1 MNYNQQLIAM
11 MSDCEA
17 VAKACG
23 HTLSVWY
30 PVDEQ
35 RLHAFLCEVCRAMGW
50 VTRSGAEKQW
60 RIGGSALKQKCLEE
74 DQGSAWKA

>member
-1 MNYNQQLIAM
+1 M

-17 VAKACG
+17 VTKACG
-23 HTLSVWY
+23 HTLSIWH

-60 RIGGSALKQKCLEE
+60 RIGGSALKQKGLEE